1 MGGKNAI
8 RAPEEA
14 PRQHRRFRLLWHI
27 FERLLRQLR
36 TAHETAMYRSCRRLA
51 CGCQDQVSRPHSPV
65 KRLGLIRGFI
75 RGASTHRWRWSH
87 ASLGIRADICRSVDD
102 FDRCASHSPIISAV
116 SEGGRGGFR
125 QPLWM
130 QRELWEPGTM
140 PPGMRARLLRHYTF
154 MHYGIQKDYQGATSN
169 VGSSKD
175 VIEEGA
181 RIYSQGVC
189 GMSR

>member
-1 MGGKNAI
+1 M
-8 RAPEEA
+8 R
-14 PRQHRRFRLLWHI
+14 
-27 FERLLRQLR
+27 
-36 TAHETAMYRSCRRLA
+36 
-51 CGCQDQVSRPHSPV
+51 
-65 KRLGLIRGFI
+65 
-75 RGASTHRWRWSH
+75 
-87 ASLGIRADICRSVDD
+87 RSVS
-102 FDRCASHSPIISAV
+102 ALTSAV
-116 SEGGRGGFR
+116 VSMILIVAQAIAQSSQQSPKEAEVDFW